1 MLLRSVIASLRY
13 RFDNLMSKGLLS
25 LIGLLGLV
33 TALFVLLMTAL
44 VMVFSSY
51 PVAGESV
58 GEMLWFSLMHAL
70 DPGTVVGAEGL
81 AYRAIMLITTFGG
94 LVFLAGLIGIVSGA
108 FDSKVEDLRKGRS
121 RVLES
126 NHTLILGWNSRIFSL
141 LKEIS
146 LANLSEKKS
155 SIVILGQGDKVEMED
170 AIREKLGKIGK
181 TKIVVR
187 SGDPMSLS
195 DLELVNHQG
204 AKAIIILTSEESD
217 NPDLETM
224 KSALALTNNPRRRD
238 GEYHIVAELQQL
250 ENLERA
256 KLVSEGEVSWI
267 VAGDVM
273 SRIMVQTS
281 RQSGLSQ
288 IFLDLLDFD
297 GDEIYFTSKPE
308 LVSKTFL
315 QAQHEF
321 ANSTLIGVLRDG
333 EVLLNPA
340 RTMKIKGEDQLI
352 VIAPDDSLIRTSS
365 NFSFDTSAIANSKI
379 SAPKP
384 ERMLVL
390 GQSGNLPVIL
400 SELSQYVAK
409 GSSVTLVSSQPKMQ
423 LPQSDMLKLSFVS
436 GDPTSREV
444 LEKVKAQ
451 NFDHIMVLADRS
463 LSAEQADALT
473 LITLL
478 QLRAIA
484 KVSGKSFNIVS
495 EMLDDKNR
503 ELAQNTQ
510 ADDFIVS
517 DQLIGLMM
525 SQVSENKHLADVFG
539 YLFSSQGS
547 EISLHPASWYVKLGE
562 MVDMHVL
569 IEAAA
574 KRGETALGYRK
585 AELESSQQNAYGVA
599 LNPEKVRRFKL
610 VEGDKVIV
618 LAEG

>member
-1 MLLRSVIASLRY
+1 MRSFLDAVRY

-25 LIGLLGLV
+25 LIGLLTIITLV
-33 TALFVLLMTAL
+33 FVIAMTAL
-44 VMVFSSY
+44 VMAFSSY
-51 PVAGESV
+51 PVEGESV

-108 FDSKVEDLRKGRS
+108 FDSKVEELRKGRS

-126 NHTLILGWNSRIFSL
+126 DHTLILGWNSRVFSVI
-141 LKEIS
+141 KEVS
-146 LANLSEKKS
+146 LANLSRKKA
-155 SIVILGQGDKVEMED
+155 SIVVLATGDKVEMED
-170 AIREKLGKIGK
+170 AIKEHVGKIGK
-181 TKIVVR
+181 TKVIVR
-187 SGDPMSLS
+187 SGDPMSLA
-195 DLELVNHQG
+195 DLEMANHAEARSVILLAADEAENADLV
-204 AKAIIILTSEESD
+204 
-217 NPDLETM
+217 TM
-224 KSALALTNNPRRRD
+224 KTALALVNNPNRPER
-238 GEYHIVAELQQL
+238 EYHIVAELKEL

-256 KLVSEGEVSWI
+256 KLVSSSEVKWI
-267 VAGDVM
+267 VSGDVM

-297 GDEIYFTSKPE
+297 GDEIYFTKQDQ
-308 LVSKTFL
+308 LIGKTYL
-315 QAQHEF
+315 AAQHEF
-321 ANSTLIGVLRDG
+321 SNSTLIGVLRDG

-340 RTMKIKGEDQLI
+340 RTMKIKEADQLI
-352 VIAPDDSLIRTSS
+352 VIAPDDSMIRTSDA
-365 NFSFDTSAIANSKI
+365 FSFDTAAISNSKV
-379 SAPKP
+379 SPPKP
-384 ERMLVL
+384 EKALIL
-390 GQSGNLPVIL
+390 GQSENLPVIL
-400 SELSQYVAK
+400 SELEQYVAK
-409 GSSVTLVSSQPKMQ
+409 GSAVTLVSDKPKMQ
-423 LPQSDMLKLSFVS
+423 LAPSEKLKLTFVA
-436 GDPTSREV
+436 GDPTSRAV
-444 LEKVKAQ
+444 LDKVKVQ
-451 NFDHIMVLADRS
+451 SFDHIVVLANRD
-463 LSAEQADALT
+463 LSAEESDAIT

-484 KVSGKSFNIVS
+484 KTSGKSFNIVT
-495 EMLDDKNR
+495 EMLDDRNR
-503 ELAQNTQ
+503 QLAESTE

-525 SQVSENKHLADVFG
+525 SQISENPDLADVFG
-539 YLFSSQGS
+539 YLFSSEGS
-547 EISLHPASWYVKLGE
+547 EISLHPASWYVKEGE

-574 KRGETALGYRK
+574 KRGETAIGYRK

-610 VEGDKVIV
+610 VAGDKVIV